1 MLKSAL
7 PIWTIL
13 LIFISMGCTEPK
25 EAGKPGSITSP
36 TTETTMQNSM
46 PGSTESPKI
55 ESASQLASRL
65 VSSCW
70 LELDSEI
77 STVIC
82 MAYPKISGS
91 ALEWTY
97 EDMIHSGITFEFQ
110 PYDRIPV
117 IRVLLK
123 ECIDSVCEEVESI
136 INVPEREL

>member
-13 LIFISMGCTEPK
+13 LIFISMGCAEPK
-25 EAGKPGSITSP
+25 EAGKLGSITTP
-36 TTETTMQNSM
+36 TTETTIQNSM
-46 PGSTESPKI
+46 PVSNEMPKLESK
-55 ESASQLASRL
+55 SQLASRL

-82 MAYPKISGS
+82 MAYPKVSGS
-91 ALEWTY
+91 DLEWTY
-97 EDMIHSGITFEFQ
+97 EDLIHSGIKFEFQ
-110 PYDRIPV
+110 PYDRIPI
-117 IRVLLK
+117 IRVILK

-136 INVPEREL
+136 INVPEKEL

>member
-25 EAGKPGSITSP
+25 EADKPGSITTP

-46 PGSTESPKI
+46 PVSNEIPKLESK
-55 ESASQLASRL
+55 SQLASRL

-77 STVIC
+77 STVKC
-82 MAYPKISGS
+82 LAYPKISGS
-91 ALEWTY
+91 DLEWTY
-97 EDMIHSGITFEFQ
+97 ENMIHSGIKFEFQ

-117 IRVLLK
+117 IRVILK

>member
-13 LIFISMGCTEPK
+13 LIFILMGCAEPK
-25 EAGKPGSITSP
+25 EAGKSGSITSP
-36 TTETTMQNSM
+36 TAEITMQNSM
-46 PGSTESPKI
+46 PGSNEIPKL

-91 ALEWTY
+91 DLEWTY
-97 EDMIHSGITFEFQ
+97 ENMIHSGITFEFQ

-117 IRVLLK
+117 IRVILK
-123 ECIDSVCEEVESI
+123 ECIDSVCEEVEAI

>member
-1 MLKSAL
+1 
-7 PIWTIL
+7 
-13 LIFISMGCTEPK
+13 MGCTEPK
-25 EAGKPGSITSP
+25 EAGKSGSITSP
-36 TTETTMQNSM
+36 TAEIAMQNSM
-46 PGSTESPKI
+46 PGSNEIPKL

-117 IRVLLK
+117 IRVILK

-136 INVPEREL
+136 INVP

>member
-1 MLKSAL
+1 
-7 PIWTIL
+7 
-13 LIFISMGCTEPK
+13 MGCTEPK
-25 EAGKPGSITSP
+25 EADKPGSITTP

-46 PGSTESPKI
+46 PVSNEIPRLESK
-55 ESASQLASRL
+55 SQLASRL

-82 MAYPKISGS
+82 MAYPNISGYD
-91 ALEWTY
+91 LKWIY
-97 EDMIHSGITFEFQ
+97 EDIIHSGIKFEFQ

-117 IRVLLK
+117 IRVILK